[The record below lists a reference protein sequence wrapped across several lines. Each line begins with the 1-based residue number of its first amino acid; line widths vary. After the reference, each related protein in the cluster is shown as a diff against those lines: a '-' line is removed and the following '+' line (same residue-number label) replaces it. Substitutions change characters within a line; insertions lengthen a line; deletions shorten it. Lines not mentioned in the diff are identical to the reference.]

1 MNEHKFRE
9 YIYWGVTAVAVIVCC
24 ILVVMVFLRWNTV
37 CAAAHTVNV
46 ILAPITY
53 GAMLAYLLT
62 PVYNAIRK
70 ATERLLKRMI
80 KDQKERNKYTR
91 TLATVGSLCFL
102 GIVVIGLISMIIPQL
117 WVSISGI
124 INSIPAFAQTV
135 SQWIEETFANN
146 PEVESTVMGIYNQAM
161 EKLISWTNSTAD
173 LIPNIERVVTGL
185 YTGVINVIA
194 WLKNV
199 LIGVIVMLYLLNMKE
214 LLCAQAK
221 KIVYGVFP
229 VTVANNVIERFRFIH
244 QVFGGFIIGK
254 LIDSLIIGIL
264 TFMVMSFLQMPYT
277 LLISVIIGVTNIIP
291 FFGPFI
297 GAIPSFI
304 IIVLQNPVQGLYFLI
319 FVIILQQV
327 DGNIIGPKILG
338 DSTGLS
344 SFWVVFAILVFGGLW
359 GFPGMLLGVPIMAVI
374 YYIVSNVVTYSLKKR
389 GIPETEIDYVNL
401 ERIDK
406 HTNQPVYET
415 TEKNKKQ
422 DEKSAGEA

>member
-9 YIYWGVTAVAVIVCC
+9 YIYWGVTAVTVIVCC
-24 ILVVMVFLRWNTV
+24 ILVAMVFLRWNTV
-37 CAAAHTVNV
+37 CAAAHSVNV

-53 GAMLAYLLT
+53 GAILAYLLT
-62 PVYNAIRK
+62 PVYNTIRK
-70 ATERLLKRMI
+70 VTERLLALII
-80 KDQKERNKYTR
+80 KDQKTRNKYTR
-91 TLATVGSLCFL
+91 TLATIGSLVVL
-102 GIVVIGLISMIIPQL
+102 GVVVVGLISMIIPQL

-146 PEVESTVMGIYNQAM
+146 PEVENTVMGIYNQAM
-161 EKLISWTNSTAD
+161 EKLISWTQSTAD

-221 KIVYGVFP
+221 KIVYGLFP

-244 QVFGGFIIGK
+244 QIFGGFIIGK

-277 LLISVIIGVTNIIP
+277 LLISVIIGVTNVIP

-297 GAIPSFI
+297 GAIPSALLLLLVSPKQCI
-304 IIVLQNPVQGLYFLI
+304 WFLVMI
-319 FVIILQQV
+319 LVIQQF
-327 DGNIIGPKILG
+327 DGNILGPKILG
-338 DSTGLS
+338 NTTGLS
-344 SFWVVFAILVFGGLW
+344 SFWVLFSILFFGGLL
-359 GFPGMLLGVPIMAVI
+359 GPLGMIIGVPLFAVI
-374 YYIVSNVVTYSLKKR
+374 YRLAADFIEGNLKKKKLS
-389 GIPETEIDYVNL
+389 EKTTDYNGL
-401 ERIDK
+401 DHIED
-406 HTNQPVYET
+406 T
-415 TEKNKKQ
+415 KNIYKN
-422 DEKSAGEA
+422 DIS

>member
-37 CAAAHTVNV
+37 CAAAHAVNV

-70 ATERLLKRMI
+70 ATERLLKKMI

-161 EKLISWTNSTAD
+161 EKLISWTQSTAD

-244 QVFGGFIIGK
+244 QIFGGFIIGK

-277 LLISVIIGVTNIIP
+277 LLISVIIGVTNVIP
-291 FFGPFI
+291 FFGPYL
-297 GAIPSFI
+297 GAIPSIFLILLVDPLQAIYFAIFI
-304 IIVLQNPVQGLYFLI
+304 LVLQQF
-319 FVIILQQV
+319 
-327 DGNIIGPKILG
+327 DGNILGPKILG
-338 DSTGLS
+338 DTTGLS
-344 SFWVVFAILVFGGLW
+344 SFWVLFSILLFGDLW
-359 GFPGMLLGVPIMAVI
+359 GFAGMLIGVPVFAVI
-374 YYIVSNVVTYSLKKR
+374 YHIISQLVAKGLRRNGQEEMLVQYERDFPPKQPEETIVRK
-389 GIPETEIDYVNL
+389 I
-401 ERIDK
+401 
-406 HTNQPVYET
+406 
-415 TEKNKKQ
+415 KQ
-422 DEKSAGEA
+422 

>member
-135 SQWIEETFANN
+135 SQWMPITRRWK
-146 PEVESTVMGIYNQAM
+146 V
-161 EKLISWTNSTAD
+161 LSWASITRPWRN
-173 LIPNIERVVTGL
+173 
-185 YTGVINVIA
+185 
-194 WLKNV
+194 
-199 LIGVIVMLYLLNMKE
+199 
-214 LLCAQAK
+214 
-221 KIVYGVFP
+221 
-229 VTVANNVIERFRFIH
+229 
-244 QVFGGFIIGK
+244 
-254 LIDSLIIGIL
+254 
-264 TFMVMSFLQMPYT
+264 
-277 LLISVIIGVTNIIP
+277 
-291 FFGPFI
+291 
-297 GAIPSFI
+297 
-304 IIVLQNPVQGLYFLI
+304 
-319 FVIILQQV
+319 
-327 DGNIIGPKILG
+327 
-338 DSTGLS
+338 
-344 SFWVVFAILVFGGLW
+344 
-359 GFPGMLLGVPIMAVI
+359 
-374 YYIVSNVVTYSLKKR
+374 
-389 GIPETEIDYVNL
+389 
-401 ERIDK
+401 
-406 HTNQPVYET
+406 
-415 TEKNKKQ
+415 
-422 DEKSAGEA
+422 